1 MAELPETTSSE
12 PLDASWTAD
21 PMAAALSRTNTT
33 TIDASGIT
41 VVADDSHLTI
51 ASIVMNV
58 VFLLICVAWIVV
70 AFTWPASTR
79 LLPVSAGA
87 IGVLAA
93 SAELIRT
100 VRRWR
105 RRHRT
110 MDHVIGRQF
119 DLELTGGV
127 GTRRRAA
134 TFFAGFA
141 GFCASILVLGF
152 VLGLPLAV
160 IAYARLASP
169 RQSWVSSIA
178 AAMLILALMVFV
190 LQGLMKLR
198 LPGPFFL

>member
-1 MAELPETTSSE
+1 MADLP
-12 PLDASWTAD
+12 D
-21 PMAAALSRTNTT
+21 
-33 TIDASGIT
+33 SGGSDRLP
-41 VVADDSHLTI
+41 DDSHLTI
-51 ASIVMNV
+51 ASMAMNV
-58 VFLLICVAWIVV
+58 AFLVICLAWIVV
-70 AFTWPASTR
+70 AFTWPTSTR
-79 LLPVSAGA
+79 LLPVSAGI

-93 SAELIRT
+93 GVELIRT

-105 RRHRT
+105 GRHRS

-119 DLELTGGV
+119 DLELTGGE
-127 GTRRRAA
+127 GTRRRAT

-178 AAMLILALMVFV
+178 AALLILALMVFV